1 MWNRFW
7 RLFSGETA
15 MAGQARGVVFG
26 SIGVAGLMALA
37 AILDVAIGIP
47 FQGQMAMD
55 IMFLLA
61 AGLVIYIGIDC
72 LKELK

>member
-1 MWNRFW
+1 
-7 RLFSGETA
+7 

-37 AILDVAIGIP
+37 AILDVALGIP

-61 AGLVIYIGIDC
+61 AGLVIYLGIDC